1 VGGRER
7 CGAGAHADQV
17 KLLRRKRMP
26 RVTEVT
32 EQLREYALFPAIWFI
47 FSRKQCDQAVDFLA
61 GHTLTSD
68 VERAAIQLEVDRLR
82 ASHPEVSASLHP

>member
-1 VGGRER
+1 M
-7 CGAGAHADQV
+7 

-47 FSRKQCDQAVDFLA
+47 FSRKQCDQAVEFHA
-61 GHTLTSD
+61 QHTLTTD
-68 VERAAIQLEVDRLR
+68 DEAAAIQLEVDKLR
-82 ASHPEVSASLHP
+82 ASHPEVRVPTPHPNPNPNPSMDR